1 MRVSRES
8 LVRIAKETAH
18 ERAFND
24 QSIVAAYLTGSLLS
38 VSDPMLGGTTDVDLV
53 LVHSNQ
59 PGVSRQIVELT
70 PDFHLDIRH
79 RAKAEFNS
87 PRELRTDP
95 FLGWELY
102 DPLLL
107 YEREKFFEFVQA
119 GLRAGS
125 EFHATPLVLG
135 RCRKLLAGA
144 RKGWLSL
151 SNANGEKAG
160 ALEIAQFLQALG
172 DAVNTVAEL
181 NGGPLAE
188 RRLLLDFPARAQ
200 AAECPGCVATLFNLL
215 GAGQADAATL
225 LDWLPTWKT
234 AFLSAAEN
242 PGVDQRIHAARL
254 NYYDKAI
261 QALLTAE
268 TPLAGLWPLLGTW
281 TLAVSVLDEPFRG
294 PWREACRQLG
304 FEAPGLDQRLAGL
317 DAYLDDIELRLDKI
331 AEANG
336 LETSTSL

>member
-18 ERAFND
+18 ERASND

-38 VSDPMLGGTTDVDLV
+38 DSDPMLGGTTDVDLV

-79 RAKAEFNS
+79 RAKAEFKS

-144 RKGWLSL
+144 RKGWLGL
-151 SNANGEKAG
+151 SNISSEEAG
-160 ALEIAQFLQALG
+160 APEIGRFLQALS
-172 DAVNTVAEL
+172 DAANTVAEL

-188 RRLLLDFPARAQ
+188 RRFLLDFPARAQ

-215 GAGQADAATL
+215 GAGQVDAAAL
-225 LDWLPTWKT
+225 LNWLPPWKT

-242 PGVDQRIHAARL
+242 ARVDQRIHAGRL

-261 QALLTAE
+261 EALLAGE

-281 TLAVSVLDEPFRG
+281 TLAVNVLDEPLKG
-294 PWREACRQLG
+294 PWREACHQLG
-304 FEAPGLDQRLAGL
+304 FVAPALDERLSGL
-317 DAYLDDIELRLDKI
+317 DAYLDEIELRLDQI
-331 AEANG
+331 AAANG

>member
-1 MRVSRES
+1 
-8 LVRIAKETAH
+8 
-18 ERAFND
+18 
-24 QSIVAAYLTGSLLS
+24 
-38 VSDPMLGGTTDVDLV
+38 
-53 LVHSNQ
+53 
-59 PGVSRQIVELT
+59 
-70 PDFHLDIRH
+70 
-79 RAKAEFNS
+79 
-87 PRELRTDP
+87 
-95 FLGWELY
+95 LY

-144 RKGWLSL
+144 RKGWLALRNLNSR
-151 SNANGEKAG
+151 EAG

-172 DAVNTVAEL
+172 DAANTVAEL
-181 NGGPLAE
+181 NGGPLSE

-200 AAECPGCVATLFNLL
+200 AAECQGCVATLFNLL
-215 GAGQADAATL
+215 GAGQVDAATL
-225 LDWLPTWKT
+225 LDWLPAWKT

-242 PGVDQRIHAARL
+242 ARVEQRVHAARL

-261 QALLTAE
+261 QALLAGE

-281 TLAVSVLDEPFRG
+281 TLAVSVLDDPFKG

-304 FEAPGLDQRLAGL
+304 FEAPAFDQRLSGL
-317 DAYLDDIELRLDKI
+317 DAFVDEIELRLDQI
-331 AEANG
+331 AAANG
-336 LETSTSL
+336 LETSTSF

>member
-8 LVRIAKETAH
+8 LVRIAKETAQ

-38 VSDPMLGGTTDVDLV
+38 DSDPMLGGTTDIDLV
-53 LVHSNQ
+53 LVHSSQ
-59 PGVSRQIVELT
+59 PGLSRQMVELT

-79 RAKAEFNS
+79 RAKAEFKS

-95 FLGWELY
+95 FLGWEMY

-125 EFHATPLVLG
+125 EFHATLLVLG

-144 RKGWLSL
+144 RNDWLALGAVNSE
-151 SNANGEKAG
+151 SAG
-160 ALEIAQFLQALG
+160 APELGRFLQALS
-172 DAVNTVAEL
+172 DAANAVAEL

-188 RRLLLDFPARAQ
+188 RRLLLDFPVRAQ

-215 GAGQADAATL
+215 GAGQVDSAVL
-225 LDWLPTWKT
+225 LNWLPAWKT
-234 AFLSAAEN
+234 AFLAAAEN
-242 PGVDQRIHAARL
+242 ARVDLRIHAARL

-261 QALLTAE
+261 EALLAGE
-268 TPLAGLWPLLGTW
+268 RPLAGLWPLLVTW
-281 TLAVSVLDEPFRG
+281 TLAVSVLEEPLRV
-294 PWREACRQLG
+294 PWREACHQLG
-304 FEAPGLDQRLAGL
+304 FMLPALDDRLSGL
-317 DAYLDDIELRLDKI
+317 DAFLDEIEIRLDQI
-331 AEANG
+331 AAANG